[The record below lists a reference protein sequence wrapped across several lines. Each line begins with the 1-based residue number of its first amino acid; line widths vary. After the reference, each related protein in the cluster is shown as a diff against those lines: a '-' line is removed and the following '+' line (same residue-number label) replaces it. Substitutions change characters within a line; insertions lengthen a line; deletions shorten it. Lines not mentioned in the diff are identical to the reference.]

1 MGCCRGALEPSR
13 RETIPKQGAKKRM
26 RSQGRSEAERMQIES
41 RSERNGLGDVED
53 PPASASPGLQAGRAA
68 GWGLHC
74 EERGVNHCL
83 LEVEVIEAPQ
93 IRYTQDNQTPIAEML
108 VRIDGLRPD
117 DPPGQLKVVGWGNL
131 AQDLQNRV
139 HSGQRLVLE
148 GRMRINSIA
157 RPDGVREKRAELT
170 LSRLHPFSGAGAAT
184 APAPAAAMAPPLLE
198 RAAPAS
204 VNAMA
209 APPPPP
215 VWNSSPLVPSDD
227 LVGDDDIPF

>member
-1 MGCCRGALEPSR
+1 MPIG
-13 RETIPKQGAKKRM
+13 
-26 RSQGRSEAERMQIES
+26 GRSERD
-41 RSERNGLGDVED
+41 GVGDEKD
-53 PPASASPGLQAGRAA
+53 ASASPGRPAGRTA

-74 EERGVNHCL
+74 EDRGVNHCL

-170 LSRLHPFSGAGAAT
+170 LARLHPFSGASAAT
-184 APAPAAAMAPPLLE
+184 APAPAAAMAPPLSE

-204 VNAMA
+204 VSAMA
-209 APPPPP
+209 APPPPPP